1 MLDEFAPFGYR
12 NFAQILQTARGTN
25 TAFLFSMQS
34 LPQLMQVGRGFK
46 EEVTSAPNTTITL
59 RTRDEETAKY
69 FIKAS
74 AEQVVTRRSIQKER
88 GFFGWGNYEETGRA
102 TESEDRETRSQDESI
117 KNLPKGQ
124 MEILMSDD
132 TRGTL
137 HSLPADSA
145 AGRSGDPGISTGAL
159 SANVALACGVEWRQ
173 FPVQGYRSWRASTKF
188 QIDTQETSGNE
199 NAHCDHACLLDRC
212 RERPACAQF
221 STSCRAGTA
230 KGGAAARASRH
241 SAA

>member
-1 MLDEFAPFGYR
+1 LDEFAPFGYR

-59 RTRDEETAKY
+59 RTRDEETAEY

-74 AEQVVTRRSIQKER
+74 AEQVVTRRSVQKER
-88 GFFGWGNYEETGRA
+88 GLFGWGKYEETGRA
-102 TESEDRETRSQDESI
+102 TESENRETRSQDESI

-137 HSLPADSA
+137 HSLLQVRPPEVVAIPGFQPALYPRMLHSRA
-145 AGRSGDPGISTGAL
+145 ESSGANLRFKDPD
-159 SANVALACGVEWRQ
+159 LARKYRVPSRQ
-173 FPVQGYRSWRASTKF
+173 V
-188 QIDTQETSGNE
+188 
-199 NAHCDHACLLDRC
+199 
-212 RERPACAQF
+212 
-221 STSCRAGTA
+221 
-230 KGGAAARASRH
+230 GGFRK
-241 SAA
+241 